1 MKENIRVCK
10 HFTISPSGLTLLTR
24 LAPIFIYVYYLYY
37 LYLLWKLHC
46 GFLGIVKRQFFKP
59 NAIQKFWDMFRKFTI
74 CFDLISKMN
83 VLYPSAIAN
92 PFSAFYFLDIFH
104 KIARIEALRPKTTL
118 HRTRALICSKHC
130 VCTFE
135 FEIYPLHCDFMKVP
149 LNATLI
155 VFRFW
160 CQLRSV
166 ERALEKIN
174 IATWH

>member
-74 CFDLISKMN
+74 CFDHIFKMN
-83 VLYPSAIAN
+83 VL
-92 PFSAFYFLDIFH
+92 PFCYRESFFCLLFPWH

-130 VCTFE
+130 VCTYE

-160 CQLRSV
+160 YQLRSV

>member
-1 MKENIRVCK
+1 MYIIYIIYICSESCIVA
-10 HFTISPSGLTLLTR
+10 SSALLNVNFSNRT
-24 LAPIFIYVYYLYY
+24 PYKSFET
-37 LYLLWKLHC
+37 C
-46 GFLGIVKRQFFKP
+46 LGNFPFVSTTF
-59 NAIQKFWDMFRKFTI
+59 
-74 CFDLISKMN
+74 SKWMY
-83 VLYPSAIAN
+83 YPSAIAN

-118 HRTRALICSKHC
+118 HRTRTLICSKHF